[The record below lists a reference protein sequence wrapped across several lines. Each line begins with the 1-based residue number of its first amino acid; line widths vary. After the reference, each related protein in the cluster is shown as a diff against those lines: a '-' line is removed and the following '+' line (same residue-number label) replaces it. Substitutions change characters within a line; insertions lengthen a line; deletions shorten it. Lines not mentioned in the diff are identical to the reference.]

1 MFYIFIT
8 YYNQIF
14 LNEKKIILSTSLLI
28 FFFTFLIF
36 FYTKSSNDKNLIE
49 KEKVVK
55 LVENENIEILNEKIE
70 SLNIIEDVSYSAK
83 DIKGNEYFLK
93 AREGTIDQNESNFI
107 FLKSVKAII
116 DLKDYKLIEISSD
129 FGKYDINNYD
139 TIFSKNV
146 IITYLDNIITGDYLD
161 FSWDKNLMLVS
172 RDVILKN
179 NKNSLQADVIEM
191 DIEKRDIKIFMYED
205 SKKVNIRT
213 FK

>member
-1 MFYIFIT
+1 M
-8 YYNQIF
+8 
-14 LNEKKIILSTSLLI
+14 KRKIILSTSLLI

>member
-1 MFYIFIT
+1 M
-8 YYNQIF
+8 
-14 LNEKKIILSTSLLI
+14 KRKIILSTFLLI

-36 FYTKSSNDKNLIE
+36 FYTKSSNDKNLIK

-83 DIKGNEYFLK
+83 DIRGNEYFLK

>member
-1 MFYIFIT
+1 M
-8 YYNQIF
+8 
-14 LNEKKIILSTSLLI
+14 KRKIILSTFLLI

-36 FYTKSSNDKNLIE
+36 FYTKSSNDKNLIK

-83 DIKGNEYFLK
+83 DTRGNEYFLK

-205 SKKVNIRT
+205 SKKVNIKT
-213 FK
+213 FR

>member
-1 MFYIFIT
+1 M
-8 YYNQIF
+8 
-14 LNEKKIILSTSLLI
+14 KRKIILSTSLLI
-28 FFFTFLIF
+28 FFFTFLII

-49 KEKVVK
+49 KKKVVK

-83 DIKGNEYFLK
+83 DIRGNEYFLK

-116 DLKDYKLIEISSD
+116 NLKDYKSIEISSD

-205 SKKVNIRT
+205 SKKVNIRS
-213 FK
+213 FR

>member
-1 MFYIFIT
+1 M
-8 YYNQIF
+8 
-14 LNEKKIILSTSLLI
+14 KRKIILSTFLLI

-83 DIKGNEYFLK
+83 DVRGNEYFLK

-205 SKKVNIRT
+205 SKKVNIKT
-213 FK
+213 FR

>member
-1 MFYIFIT
+1 M
-8 YYNQIF
+8 
-14 LNEKKIILSTSLLI
+14 KRKIILSTSLLI

-36 FYTKSSNDKNLIE
+36 FYTKSSNDKNLIK

-83 DIKGNEYFLK
+83 DVRGNEYFLK

>member
-1 MFYIFIT
+1 M
-8 YYNQIF
+8 
-14 LNEKKIILSTSLLI
+14 KRKIILSTSLLI
-28 FFFTFLIF
+28 FFFTFLII

-49 KEKVVK
+49 KKKVVK

-83 DIKGNEYFLK
+83 DIRGNEYFLK

-116 DLKDYKLIEISSD
+116 NLKDYKLIEISSD

-213 FK
+213 FR

>member
-1 MFYIFIT
+1 M
-8 YYNQIF
+8 
-14 LNEKKIILSTSLLI
+14 KRKIILSTSLLI
-28 FFFTFLIF
+28 FFFTILIF

-83 DIKGNEYFLK
+83 DVRGNEYFLK